1 MLIGLIAA
9 IVARTGAAFVAGK
22 VDDSAG
28 TFAIHGLGGLTGTLL
43 LPVFVLPLMGGVG
56 FDANISLT
64 GALTSQAIG
73 LVIVALWAMVGSAI
87 AALIISVV
95 IPMRVSAQEE
105 SDGLDTSQHGQ
116 QGWDFR

>member
-1 MLIGLIAA
+1 MLVGVI
-9 IVARTGAAFVAGK
+9 AAFVSRVGLGLLSGR
-22 VDDSAG
+22 VDDGAG
-28 TFAIHGLGGLTGTLL
+28 VFAIHGLGGLTGVLL

-73 LVIVALWAMVGSAI
+73 LVIVALWATVGSAI
-87 AALIISVV
+87 AALIVSVA

-105 SDGLDTSQHGQ
+105 SDGLDASQHGQ